1 MSYVIWPLVAGT
13 TPTASS
19 LDAVVPLEYVL
30 ACALRPLA
38 PAMVLT
44 CMAMDSAPC
53 GPRCM
58 SLSLVAS
65 QHIHTYHWDK
75 PTLLSLFHAVLQPQG

>member
-30 ACALRPLA
+30 ACAAETPGSCHGLDLHGYGLCPLWS
-38 PAMVLT
+38 PLHVSFT
-44 CMAMDSAPC
+44 GCISAHPYLPL
-53 GPRCM
+53 GQ
-58 SLSLVAS
+58 AD
-65 QHIHTYHWDK
+65 I
-75 PTLLSLFHAVLQPQG
+75 A